1 MNLENKWLRAAVPA
15 LLLHSCI
22 GSVYCW
28 SLLKDEIAQ
37 EIGCTV
43 SSIEF
48 AFSLAIF
55 FLGMSAA
62 FGGTFVEKN
71 VKYASFTS
79 ML

>member
-1 MNLENKWLRAAVPA
+1 MSLENKWLRAAVPA

-55 FLGMSAA
+55 LPIIKFFILPNA
-62 FGGTFVEKN
+62 
-71 VKYASFTS
+71 
-79 ML
+79 LI